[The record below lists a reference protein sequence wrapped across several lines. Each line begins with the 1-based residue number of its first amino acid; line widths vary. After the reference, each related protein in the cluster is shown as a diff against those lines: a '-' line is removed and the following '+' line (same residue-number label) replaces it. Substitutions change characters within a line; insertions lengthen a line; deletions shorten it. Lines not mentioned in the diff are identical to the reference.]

1 MTQMEKE
8 SSEYR
13 IPLSRQVAIVS
24 NMTALALLGNYSL
37 VSIPNVELASV
48 VIFITALVFGSTIG
62 IWCALSTSIIYASIN
77 PWGPFI
83 PQIWVTQL
91 IGWVYVAVAGSMM
104 SKKMSKP
111 YERSAGPKELF
122 IIGVVLTLIFD
133 LVTNIGFSLVFNIP
147 YILAIMLGL
156 PFMLVHILS
165 NGIIMAIVVP
175 KVELILKKD
184 LASIIWD
191 PPISE
196 LELEKK
202 VE

>member
-1 MTQMEKE
+1 MEKE

-37 VSIPNVELASV
+37 ASIPNVEFASV
-48 VIFITALVFGSTIG
+48 VIFITALVFGSKIG
-62 IWCALSTSIIYASIN
+62 TWCALSTSIIYASIN

-91 IGWVYVAVAGSMM
+91 IGWVYVDVAGSMI
-104 SKKMSKP
+104 SKKMSIP

-133 LVTNIGFSLVFNIP
+133 LVTNMGYSLVFNVP
-147 YILAIMLGL
+147 YYLAIILGL
-156 PFMLVHILS
+156 PFMLVHTLS
-165 NGIIMAIVVP
+165 NGIIMAIAVP
-175 KVELILKKD
+175 EVELILKKH

-196 LELEKK
+196 LELVKK